1 MKKFTAA
8 AILVLTAIGVAA
20 LVYTESADSPAERAA
35 RMRGC
40 LLCHGDAFAGKQ
52 LSCLQEWQHGTPFT
66 PNVREAL
73 LAAHP
78 SLPGAD
84 TELLAQYIAAQQ
96 LPLLAQSRHGERGAS
111 LYAAKCAACHGKSGE
126 GQVGNYPPLKGS
138 EWLLPSSERPA
149 LESIIR
155 NGLQGPITVKGESW
169 NSTMLPP
176 GITADEDVN
185 ALTEYLKRFTK

>member
-20 LVYTESADSPAERAA
+20 LIYTESADSPAERAA

-40 LLCHGDAFAGKQ
+40 LLCHGDAFAAKP
-52 LSCLQEWQHGTPFT
+52 LRCLQEWQHGTPFT
-66 PNVREAL
+66 PKVREAL

-84 TELLAQYIAAQQ
+84 TKLLTQYIVAQQ
-96 LPLLAQSRHGERGAS
+96 LPLLAENRKGERGAS
-111 LYAAKCAACHGKSGE
+111 LYATKCAACHGKNGE
-126 GQVGNYPPLKGS
+126 GQAGNYPPLAGS
-138 EWLLPSSERPA
+138 EWLTPSPERPTI
-149 LESIIR
+149 ESIIR
-155 NGLQGPITVKGESW
+155 NGLQGPITVKGEPW

-176 GITADEDVN
+176 GVTEKYDIQAI
-185 ALTEYLKRFTK
+185 TEYLKRFAK